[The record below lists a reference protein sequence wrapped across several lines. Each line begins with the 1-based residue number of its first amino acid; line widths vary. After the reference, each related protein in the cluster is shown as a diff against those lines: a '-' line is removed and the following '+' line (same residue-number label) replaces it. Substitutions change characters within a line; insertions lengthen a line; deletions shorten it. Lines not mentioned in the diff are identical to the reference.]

1 MGSTHL
7 GRWVGGGLDE
17 YGRPV
22 FDGMDLHGYWAEEEA
37 GRTIQVPCATGSG
50 SGLAPAIVVGAA
62 ISGTVAQGAGAAP
75 GRCPGDG
82 GGARRARGAR
92 PSADGADAGAT
103 AGRAGGAA

>member
-37 GRTIQVPCATGSG
+37 SRAIKELSGSVTATVTATGDTTRHSIPTG
-50 SGLAPAIVVGAA
+50 TATADTVA
-62 ISGTVAQGAGAAP
+62 ISAAS
-75 GRCPGDG
+75 R
-82 GGARRARGAR
+82 
-92 PSADGADAGAT
+92 
-103 AGRAGGAA
+103 

>member
-22 FDGMDLHGYWAEEEA
+22 FDGMDVHGYWAEEEA
-37 GRTIQVPCATGSG
+37 SRAIQVPCATGSG

-62 ISGTVAQGAGAAP
+62 ISGTVAQGAGAVPVAAINAGCTLSSP
-75 GRCPGDG
+75 P
-82 GGARRARGAR
+82 ARGQQRPTAR
-92 PSADGADAGAT
+92 F
-103 AGRAGGAA
+103 